1 MQANNLLGEMNLMN
15 KIYKDNDLEKSDVY
29 KDKRGFSIITRSGI
43 EKIQAKNE
51 IAVTFEVIKA
61 ELDNCIV
68 KATSLIREGDEW
80 IPKMETFGSATKGN
94 CRQPFRIE
102 IAEKRALA
110 RVIIKTMNYTET
122 LGEDE
127 ISYQKREPKKSTLVN
142 DNDLDVIKN
151 L

>member
-1 MQANNLLGEMNLMN
+1 MNLMN

-43 EKIQAKNE
+43 EKIQAKNG
-51 IAVTFEVIKA
+51 IAVSYEVIKA
-61 ELDNCIV
+61 ELDNCII

-80 IPKMETFGSATKGN
+80 IPQMETFASATKDN

-127 ISYQKREPKKSTLVN
+127 IKHQSKVVN
-142 DNDLDVIKN
+142 K
-151 L
+151 

>member
-1 MQANNLLGEMNLMN
+1 MNLMN

-51 IAVTFEVIKA
+51 IAVSFEVVKA
-61 ELDNCIV
+61 ELDNCII
-68 KATSLIREGDEW
+68 KATSLIKDGDDW
-80 IPKMETFGSATKGN
+80 IPKMETFGSATKDN

-127 ISYQKREPKKSTLVN
+127 IKHQSKVVN
-142 DNDLDVIKN
+142 K
-151 L
+151 

>member
-1 MQANNLLGEMNLMN
+1 MNLMN
-15 KIYKDNDLEKSDVY
+15 KIYKDNGLEKNDIFTDPR
-29 KDKRGFSIITRSGI
+29 KFKIITRSGI

-51 IAVTFEVIKA
+51 ISVSFEVIKA
-61 ELDNCIV
+61 ELDNCII

-80 IPKMETFGSATKGN
+80 IPKMETFGSATKDN
-94 CRQPFRIE
+94 CRQPFKIE

-127 ISYQKREPKKSTLVN
+127 IKHQSKVVN
-142 DNDLDVIKN
+142 K
-151 L
+151 

>member
-1 MQANNLLGEMNLMN
+1 MKDLMN
-15 KIYKDNDLEKSDVY
+15 KIYKDNDLDKSDVY
-29 KDKRGFSIITRSGI
+29 KDRRGFSIITRSGI

-51 IAVTFEVIKA
+51 ISVSYEVIKA

-80 IPKMETFGSATKGN
+80 IPKIETFGSATKDN
-94 CRQPFRIE
+94 CRQPFRME

-110 RVIIKTMNYTET
+110 RVIIKTMNYTNV

-127 ISYQKREPKKSTLVN
+127 ISYQKTASKDWN
-142 DNDLDVIKN
+142 NDLDAINKLTN
-151 L
+151 GK

>member
-1 MQANNLLGEMNLMN
+1 MNLLN

-43 EKIQAKNE
+43 EKIQAKNS
-51 IAVTFEVIKA
+51 ISVSFEVIKA
-61 ELDNCIV
+61 ELDNCII
-68 KATSLIREGDEW
+68 KATSLIRDGDEW
-80 IPKMETFGSATKGN
+80 IPQMETFGSATKDN
-94 CRQPFRIE
+94 CRQPFRME

-127 ISYQKREPKKSTLVN
+127 IKHQSKVVN
-142 DNDLDVIKN
+142 K
-151 L
+151 

>member
-1 MQANNLLGEMNLMN
+1 MNLLN

-29 KDKRGFSIITRSGI
+29 NDKRGFSIITRSGI

-51 IAVTFEVIKA
+51 ISVSFEVIKA
-61 ELDNCIV
+61 ELDNCII

-80 IPKMETFGSATKGN
+80 IPKMETFGSGTKEN
-94 CRQPFRIE
+94 CRLPFRIE
-102 IAEKRALA
+102 MAEKRALA

-127 ISYQKREPKKSTLVN
+127 IKHQSKVVN
-142 DNDLDVIKN
+142 K
-151 L
+151 

>member
-1 MQANNLLGEMNLMN
+1 MN

-43 EKIQAKNE
+43 EKIQARNE
-51 IAVTFEVIKA
+51 IAVSFEVVKA
-61 ELDNCIV
+61 ELDNCII
-68 KATSLIREGDEW
+68 KATSLIKDGDDW
-80 IPKMETFGSATKGN
+80 IPKMETFGSATKDN

-127 ISYQKREPKKSTLVN
+127 IKHQSK
-142 DNDLDVIKN
+142 VINK
-151 L
+151 

>member
-1 MQANNLLGEMNLMN
+1 MN
-15 KIYKDNDLEKSDVY
+15 KIYKDNGL
-29 KDKRGFSIITRSGI
+29 DKNDIFTDPRNFTIITRSGI

-51 IAVTFEVIKA
+51 ISVTFEVIKA

-94 CRQPFRIE
+94 CRNPFRME

-110 RVIIKTMNYTET
+110 RVIIKTINYTET

-127 ISYQKREPKKSTLVN
+127 ISHQKKEPKKSTLVN

>member
-1 MQANNLLGEMNLMN
+1 MNLMN

-51 IAVTFEVIKA
+51 IAVSFEVVKA
-61 ELDNCIV
+61 ELDNCII
-68 KATSLIREGDEW
+68 KATSLIKDGDDW
-80 IPKMETFGSATKGN
+80 IPKMETFGSATKDN

-127 ISYQKREPKKSTLVN
+127 IKHQSK
-142 DNDLDVIKN
+142 VINK
-151 L
+151 

>member
-1 MQANNLLGEMNLMN
+1 MKDLMN

-29 KDKRGFSIITRSGI
+29 KDRRGFSIITRSGI
-43 EKIQAKNE
+43 EKIQCKNS
-51 IAVTFEVIKA
+51 ISVSFEVIKA

-80 IPKMETFGSATKGN
+80 IPKMETFGSATKDN

-102 IAEKRALA
+102 MAEKRSLA
-110 RVIIKTMNYTET
+110 RVIIKTMNYTNV

-127 ISYQKREPKKSTLVN
+127 IEHQKAAAKKSTLVN
-142 DNDLDVIKN
+142 DNDLDAIKN
-151 L
+151 LQK

>member
-1 MQANNLLGEMNLMN
+1 MNLMN
-15 KIYKDNDLEKSDVY
+15 KIYKDNGL
-29 KDKRGFSIITRSGI
+29 DKNDIFTDPRNFTIITRSGI

-51 IAVTFEVIKA
+51 ITVTFEVIKA

-94 CRQPFRIE
+94 CRNPFRME

-127 ISYQKREPKKSTLVN
+127 ISHQKKEPKKSTLVN

>member
-1 MQANNLLGEMNLMN
+1 MI
-15 KIYKDNDLEKSDVY
+15 KIYKDNGL
-29 KDKRGFSIITRSGI
+29 DKNDIFTDPRNFTIITRSGI

-51 IAVTFEVIKA
+51 ISVTFEVIKA

-94 CRQPFRIE
+94 CRNPFRME

-127 ISYQKREPKKSTLVN
+127 ISHQKKEPKKSTLVN

>member
-1 MQANNLLGEMNLMN
+1 MKDLMN
-15 KIYKDNDLEKSDVY
+15 KIYKDNDL
-29 KDKRGFSIITRSGI
+29 DKNDIFTDPRNFTIITRSGI

-51 IAVTFEVIKA
+51 ISVSYEVIKA

-68 KATSLIREGDEW
+68 KATSLIREGEEW

-94 CRQPFRIE
+94 CRHPFRME
-102 IAEKRALA
+102 LAEKRALA
-110 RVIIKTMNYTET
+110 RVIIKTMNYTNV

-127 ISYQKREPKKSTLVN
+127 IKYQKKKRDIPKPSKLIS
-142 DNDLDVIKN
+142 DNDLDAIKN

>member
-1 MQANNLLGEMNLMN
+1 MN
-15 KIYKDNDLEKSDVY
+15 KIYKDNGL
-29 KDKRGFSIITRSGI
+29 DKNDIFTDPRKFTIITRSGI
-43 EKIQAKNE
+43 EKIQAKND
-51 IAVTFEVIKA
+51 ISVSYEVIKA

-80 IPKMETFGSATKGN
+80 IPKMETFGSATKDT
-94 CRQPFRIE
+94 CRQAFRME

-110 RVIIKTMNYTET
+110 RVIIKTMNYTNV

-127 ISYQKREPKKSTLVN
+127 ISYQKKGKF
-142 DNDLDVIKN
+142 DGDLEAIKN

>member
-1 MQANNLLGEMNLMN
+1 MN

-29 KDKRGFSIITRSGI
+29 KDRRGFSIITRSGI

-51 IAVTFEVIKA
+51 ISVSYEVIKA

-102 IAEKRALA
+102 MAEKRALA
-110 RVIIKTMNYTET
+110 RVIIKTMHYTNV

-127 ISYQKREPKKSTLVN
+127 IKYQKKKRATPKPSKLIS
-142 DNDLDVIKN
+142 DDDLDALNKLTN
-151 L
+151 G

>member
-1 MQANNLLGEMNLMN
+1 MN
-15 KIYKDNDLEKSDVY
+15 KIYKDNDLDKSAGDVY

-51 IAVTFEVIKA
+51 ISVSFEVIKA
-61 ELDNCIV
+61 ELDNCII

-80 IPKMETFGSATKGN
+80 IPKMETFGSATKDN
-94 CRQPFRIE
+94 CRLSFRIE

-127 ISYQKREPKKSTLVN
+127 ISHQKKGKF
-142 DNDLDVIKN
+142 DDDLEVIKN

>member
-1 MQANNLLGEMNLMN
+1 MNLMN
-15 KIYKDNDLEKSDVY
+15 KIYKDNGL
-29 KDKRGFSIITRSGI
+29 DKNDIFTDPRNFTIITRSGI

-51 IAVTFEVIKA
+51 ISVTFEVIKA

-94 CRQPFRIE
+94 CRNPFRME

-127 ISYQKREPKKSTLVN
+127 ISHQKKEPKKSTLVN